1 MSESNVLLFGF
12 MAVSLLLFALCIVTA
27 VYVRQTQHHIRTL
40 EDDAEQL
47 RFNLRVEREAS
58 RNLAA
63 DIDFLVHRKTPKH
76 QEPNA

>member
-1 MSESNVLLFGF
+1 MSESNVLPFGF

-47 RFNLRVEREAS
+47 RFNLRV
-58 RNLAA
+58 LAA
-63 DIDFLVHRKTPKH
+63 DIDFLVHQKTPKH